1 MKKLLLFVLLLCGS
15 ILNTFAQQKVEF
27 TPKTEYNSA
36 FEAVYARHPLVP
48 RGVLEAVAFQNTHLT
63 HITPEDLKPSC
74 TGMPPVYGIM
84 GLMPNGKNWFKNN
97 LTAVSQLSNMSP
109 GIILS
114 TPENSIEAYARAFEA
129 KIKLMSV
136 PPQRIEEYIDVILSL
151 SELPD
156 RNLGDAFS
164 LDTYSYGILTFLQT
178 PDYQQSFSFPTY
190 QVDLEKFFGK
200 TNYKVLSASFIETDD
215 NGNVTVKKG
224 HGLSYNPLLRRK
236 NTLKDDTPYPMVAD
250 YSGAIWDPT
259 TCNFSSRNGTAIT
272 HVTIHTMQG
281 SYAGSISW
289 FKNCTAQVS
298 AHYMVR
304 ASDGQ
309 VTQMVSEADKGWHV
323 GNSNPYAIGIE
334 NEGFVDD
341 PTWYT
346 TALYNANAAIVRDI
360 ATRRGFDLKR
370 AYAGAASAVV
380 NPISDCWIV
389 KGHQHFAS
397 QSHTDPGIHWDWKRF
412 YELLNPTFTPT
423 VYTTATGTFTDPGG
437 AGNYADRERRR
448 YRISPA
454 GARTVTVNFTAFNL
468 ENNYDFLRVYDGQ
481 NYTANLIGTYTGTT
495 LPPTISGNTGHLYFE
510 FDSDCATTAPGWSAN
525 WTSSTEPPACTAPMN
540 LTTTFTGHS
549 AATVG
554 WMAVPG
560 AVNYE
565 VRFRRHFSNT
575 WTTRTATTNSLM
587 LTGLALNGHYYWQ
600 VRTNC
605 SNNNY
610 STYATADFVTP
621 NRANATI
628 NSCTGTFTDAGG
640 SEGKY
645 ANSENW
651 VTTVAPLGAT
661 SVTMTFTS
669 FATANSSD
677 YLKIY
682 NGSNVNAPLLGT
694 YHTNTSPGTVTGT
707 TGALTLQFVSNA
719 STVANGWVA
728 TWTCQN
734 GGGCSSPTGPATTA
748 VGQTTATL
756 NWASVPNATSY
767 EIRYRQVG
775 DVTWTTTTTSQVS
788 YNLSGL
794 IANTQYEWQVRT
806 NCNGTFS
813 TWTASTTFTTQPSC
827 NTSSGLTATS
837 ITTNSATISWNAVPG
852 AISYYVQWR
861 NVGGVTWSNTTVAG
875 TSHNLT
881 GLTAYTQYEWQVRTN
896 CSGSQSSFT
905 GLSNFMTLPLPC
917 NLPTGLSTTSITENV
932 ATVSWSSVANALDYS
947 LRYRDVGNA
956 NWTTITTATTTYN
969 VTSLL
974 ASTNYEWQVQ
984 ANCTANNS
992 GFTAST
998 NFTTL
1003 APPACS
1009 IPTGTVTSN
1018 ITQNS
1023 ATLSWNAMPGAVNY
1037 RVIYRL
1043 SSDVNWTGVD
1053 VAGTSYNLTGLL
1065 SNSEYRWGVR
1075 TNCTSSSSSYSNALI
1090 FTTDLPPCNIP
1101 TGMTTTNITQ
1111 TSATASWTAVSG
1123 AVNYT
1128 LQWRKIGDVTW
1139 SSTTLTGTSQSIMG
1153 LTANTSYEWQVRTNC
1168 AGNNS
1173 AYTASTNFT
1182 TLLPPCNVPTGMTTT
1197 SITQTSAIASWTAVS
1212 GAVNYTLQW
1221 KKVSDVTWS
1230 STTLAGTSQG
1240 ITGLTANT
1248 SYEWQVRTNCA
1259 GNNSAFTAST
1269 NFTTLIVCNTPSSLS
1284 TTNVSTTVATCNWGA
1299 VSGAVDYTLEYKTN
1313 ASPTWTAVITTNTTY
1328 QLTGLVAST
1337 AYNWRIRANCGGGN
1351 NSAFASVQNF
1361 TTTASCTDANE
1372 SNNSSTTATGLT
1384 IGTSKLG
1391 RICGAGDVDWFKVT
1405 LSATTNIRFTLS
1417 QLPLNYNLE
1426 LYIGGTFVTGSY
1438 QSGTNNDV
1446 IIRNGQTANT
1456 LYYRVYG
1463 YNNVFDNLL
1472 DYQVLAETSPVAF
1485 KDENAVISEGGM
1497 MVQLYP
1503 NPATDHFYL
1512 AFDPTLTGS
1521 LNVQVVDM
1529 NGRTMYQNESSVPYD
1544 KLQIATSDWANGIYL
1559 IKVIHS
1565 GQVQQMK
1572 VVIQR

>member
-1 MKKLLLFVLLLCGS
+1 
-15 ILNTFAQQKVEF
+15 
-27 TPKTEYNSA
+27 
-36 FEAVYARHPLVP
+36 
-48 RGVLEAVAFQNTHLT
+48 
-63 HITPEDLKPSC
+63 
-74 TGMPPVYGIM
+74 
-84 GLMPNGKNWFKNN
+84 
-97 LTAVSQLSNMSP
+97 
-109 GIILS
+109 
-114 TPENSIEAYARAFEA
+114 
-129 KIKLMSV
+129 
-136 PPQRIEEYIDVILSL
+136 
-151 SELPD
+151 
-156 RNLGDAFS
+156 
-164 LDTYSYGILTFLQT
+164 
-178 PDYQQSFSFPTY
+178 
-190 QVDLEKFFGK
+190 
-200 TNYKVLSASFIETDD
+200 
-215 NGNVTVKKG
+215 
-224 HGLSYNPLLRRK
+224 
-236 NTLKDDTPYPMVAD
+236 
-250 YSGAIWDPT
+250 
-259 TCNFSSRNGTAIT
+259 
-272 HVTIHTMQG
+272 MQG

-289 FKNCTAQVS
+289 FKNCSANVS

-309 VTQMVSEADKGWHV
+309 VTQMVREADKGWHV

-360 ATRRGFDLKR
+360 ASRRNYDLKR
-370 AYAGAASAVV
+370 AYAGPASAVV
-380 NPISDCWIV
+380 NAISDCWIV
-389 KGHQHFAS
+389 KGHQHFAN
-397 QSHTDPGIHWDWKRF
+397 QTHTDPGIHWDWARF

-437 AGNYADRERRR
+437 ISNNYADRERRR

-454 GARTVTVNFTAFNL
+454 GARTVTLTFTAFNL

-481 NYTANLIGTYTGTT
+481 NNTANLIGTYTGTN
-495 LPPTISGNTGHLYFE
+495 LPPTITGNTGHLYFE
-510 FDSDCATTAPGWSAN
+510 FDSDCATNAPGWVAN
-525 WTSSTEPPACTAPMN
+525 WTSSAEPPACTAPMN

-565 VRFRRHFSNT
+565 VRFRRHFFNT

-587 LTGLALNGHYYWQ
+587 LTGLAANGHYYWQ

-605 SNNNY
+605 GNNNY

-645 ANSENW
+645 ANNESW
-651 VTTVAPLGAT
+651 VTTIAPLGAT

-677 YLKIY
+677 YLRIY
-682 NGSNVNAPLLGT
+682 NGTNINAPLIGT

-707 TGALTLQFVSNA
+707 NGALTFQFVSNA

-734 GGGCSSPTGPATTA
+734 GGGCTPPTGPTTTA
-748 VGQTTATL
+748 IGQTTATL

-775 DVTWTTTTTSQVS
+775 DVTWITATTSQVNYS
-788 YNLSGL
+788 LTGL
-794 IANTQYEWQVRT
+794 TANTQYEWQVRT

-813 TWTASTTFTTQPSC
+813 TWTASTNFTTQPSC

-861 NVGGVTWSNTTVAG
+861 NVGGVSWSNTTTAA

-896 CSGSQSSFT
+896 CSGNQSAFT

-917 NLPTGLSTTSITENV
+917 NLPTGLTTANITESG
-932 ATVSWSSVANALDYS
+932 ATVSWNSVTNAVNYT
-947 LRYRDVGNA
+947 LRYRDVGNP
-956 NWTTITTATTTYN
+956 NWTTVTVSNTTHTLTG
-969 VTSLL
+969 LI

-984 ANCTANNS
+984 ANCSGNNS

-1003 APPACS
+1003 APPSCP
-1009 IPTGTVTSN
+1009 IPTGTTTSN
-1018 ITQNS
+1018 ITHNS

-1065 SNSEYRWGVR
+1065 PNSEYRWGVR
-1075 TNCTSSSSSYSNALI
+1075 TNCMSSSSAYSNALI
-1090 FTTDLPPCNIP
+1090 FTTVLPPCNAP
-1101 TGMTTTNITQ
+1101 TGMTTTSITQ
-1111 TSATASWTAVSG
+1111 TSATATWNAVSG

-1128 LQWRKIGDVTW
+1128 LQWRKVGDLTW
-1139 SSTTLTGTSQSIMG
+1139 SSTTLAATSHNITA
-1153 LTANTSYEWQVRTNC
+1153 LTANTNYEWQVRTNC
-1168 AGNNS
+1168 SGNNS
-1173 AYTASTNFT
+1173 AFTASTNFT
-1182 TLLPPCNVPTGMTTT
+1182 TLLPPCNAPTGMTTT
-1197 SITQTSAIASWTAVS
+1197 SITQTSATASWNAVS

-1221 KKVSDVTWS
+1221 RKVGDLTWS
-1230 STTLAGTSQG
+1230 NTTLAATSHN

-1248 SYEWQVRTNCA
+1248 NYEWQVRTNCS

-1269 NFTTLIVCNTPSSLS
+1269 NFTTLIVCNTPGSLS

-1299 VSGAVDYTLEYKTN
+1299 VPGAVDYTLEYKTS
-1313 ASPTWTAVITTNTTY
+1313 ASPTWTAVTTTNTTY

-1337 AYNWRIRANCGGGN
+1337 AYNWRVRANCGGGN
-1351 NSAFASVQNF
+1351 NSAFGSTQNF
-1361 TTTASCTDANE
+1361 TTTASCTDPNE

-1384 IGTSKLG
+1384 IGTPKLG

-1405 LSATTNIRFTLS
+1405 LSGTTNIRFTLS
-1417 QLPLNYNLE
+1417 QLPQNYNLE
-1426 LYIGGTFVTGSY
+1426 LYINGTFVTGSY

-1472 DYQVLAETSPVAF
+1472 DYQVLAETSHVAY
-1485 KDENAVISEGGM
+1485 KDENAVISEGNV

-1503 NPATDHFYL
+1503 NPATDHFFL

-1521 LNVQVVDM
+1521 LNIQVVDM
-1529 NGRTMYQNESSVPYD
+1529 NGRVMYQNESSVPYD
-1544 KLQIATSDWANGIYL
+1544 KLQIATSEWTNGIYL